1 MDEAEDTVEAGE
13 DFLDVFGR
21 IIVNVVEV
29 VVLVEMFAPAKNE
42 TTLSL
47 PKFYL
52 NNKTEHCQIY
62 C

>member
-47 PKFYL
+47 PKFCL
-52 NNKTEHCQIY
+52 NNKTEHCQIN

>member
-29 VVLVEMFAPAKNE
+29 VVEMFAPAKNE
-42 TTLSL
+42 T
-47 PKFYL
+47 
-52 NNKTEHCQIY
+52 I
-62 C
+62 